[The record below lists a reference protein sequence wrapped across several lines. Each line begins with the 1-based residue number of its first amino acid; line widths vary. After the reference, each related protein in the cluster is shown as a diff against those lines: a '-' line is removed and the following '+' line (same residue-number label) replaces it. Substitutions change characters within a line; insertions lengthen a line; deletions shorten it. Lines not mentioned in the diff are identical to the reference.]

1 MAQTARV
8 FHLGAGGGRGHALA
22 GVEGLK
28 WRGDLMRHQMVFLFA
43 AFAAVTSAPS
53 AAQDQP
59 VISVLTAPGG
69 RYAFGQISRLGRD
82 QYMLDTQTGRLWQL
96 VCVQQSEGQDKT
108 CKATVLQSIDYLDD
122 QGKYVTAPRSGS
134 TTK

>member
-1 MAQTARV
+1 
-8 FHLGAGGGRGHALA
+8 
-22 GVEGLK
+22 
-28 WRGDLMRHQMVFLFA
+28 MRHQVVVFCA

-69 RYAFGQISRLGRD
+69 RYVFGQVSRFGRD

-96 VCVQQSEGQDKT
+96 VCAQQSEGQDKT
-108 CKATVLQSIDYLDD
+108 WKATVLQPIDYLDD

-134 TTK
+134 ATK